1 MSIHGHEDSGL
12 YQGLGSGMDYIT
24 RPSYER
30 PPGSTYRHP
39 SEDEEDNAFLYH
51 LHDPVSRRDVVIS
64 FCNVECRTWN
74 KINTK

>member
-30 PPGSTYRHP
+30 PPGSTYKHP
-39 SEDEEDNAFLYH
+39 SEDEEDNAFLFH
-51 LHDPVSRRDVVIS
+51 LHDPVSRQFSCVWLYYYLY
-64 FCNVECRTWN
+64 FCMQN
-74 KINTK
+74 